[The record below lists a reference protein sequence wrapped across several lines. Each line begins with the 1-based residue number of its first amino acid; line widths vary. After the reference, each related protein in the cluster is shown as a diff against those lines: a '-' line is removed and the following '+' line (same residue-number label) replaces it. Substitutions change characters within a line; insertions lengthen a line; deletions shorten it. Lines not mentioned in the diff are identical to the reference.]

1 MRRTTLYSTKV
12 ESWDVLVSSLQAK
25 LAEMPFLQPFFD
37 ELMELIGAI
46 RALVVDQEAA
56 RASFHDAVAKRLELE
71 RKGVELRSRI
81 AAHLKAQYGFRNE
94 QLRQFGLNPLPRV
107 TRNSG
112 DTQIPA
118 PEGNKSEANTP
129 EE

>member
-1 MRRTTLYSTKV
+1 MRSARMYSAKV

-25 LAEMPFLQPFFD
+25 LAEMPFLQPFFN
-37 ELMELIGAI
+37 ELMELIAAI
-46 RALVVDQEAA
+46 RAVVVEQEAA
-56 RASFHDAVAKRLELE
+56 RASFHDAVGKRVELE

-81 AAHLKAQYGFRNE
+81 AAFLKAQYGFRNE

-112 DTQIPA
+112 DTQIP
-118 PEGNKSEANTP
+118 TP
-129 EE
+129 EAPAPLE